1 MTPFFTPRPHHER
14 ATSPSV
20 TLAGAVCSIT
30 GALLA
35 APASAQT
42 MCHYGSPGTTVS
54 IAPHETAAA
63 EITVHN
69 RLAMRRNSVCELALG
84 DVQVTIEYDPGPGP
98 NPDWFHVEVSPG
110 FVAVPGSALIDD
122 EAFGTILIF
131 RADSMVIG

>member
-1 MTPFFTPRPHHER
+1 MTPLFAPRPRPHR
-14 ATSPSV
+14 GPSPSV
-20 TLAGAVCSIT
+20 TLAGALCSIT
-30 GALLA
+30 LALLA

-42 MCHYGSPGTTVS
+42 ICHYGSPGTTVS

-69 RLAMRRNSVCELALG
+69 RLAMRRNSFCDLALD

-98 NPDWFHVEVSPG
+98 EPDWFHVEVSPG